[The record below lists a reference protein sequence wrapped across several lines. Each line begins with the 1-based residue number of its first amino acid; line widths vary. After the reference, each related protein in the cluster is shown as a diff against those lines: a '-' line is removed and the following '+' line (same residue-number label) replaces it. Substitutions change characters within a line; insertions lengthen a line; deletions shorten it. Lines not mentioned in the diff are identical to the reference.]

1 MIKGIGTKRMA
12 LYLLIS
18 VCLFVFVASAL
29 ASGMDM
35 GHECT
40 GEDCLICMAIS
51 LREELFT
58 NLLPVAAILALW
70 ALTVKTAT
78 EPARLCPIP
87 VTDTPVCLKV
97 KLSN

>member
-1 MIKGIGTKRMA
+1 MRKGIEIKKII
-12 LYLLIS
+12 LYLLVS

-29 ASGMDM
+29 TSGIDM
-35 GHECT
+35 GHDCS
-40 GEDCLICMAIS
+40 GEDCLICIAIS
-51 LREELFT
+51 LREKLFT
-58 NLLPVAAILALW
+58 NLLPVAVILALW

-78 EPARLCPIP
+78 EPAKLCPLP